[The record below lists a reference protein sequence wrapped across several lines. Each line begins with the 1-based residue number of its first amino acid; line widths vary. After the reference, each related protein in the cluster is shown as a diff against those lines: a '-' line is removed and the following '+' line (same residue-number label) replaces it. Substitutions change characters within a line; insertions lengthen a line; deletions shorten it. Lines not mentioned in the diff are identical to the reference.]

1 MKINTFTNY
10 LKLNSNHKKNVG
22 YMRKISL
29 LSLLLISGF
38 VTFALNPSRD
48 YAITPSDYGM
58 KYEDISIPTEDNLT
72 LIGWFFKSTETN
84 SYKIMIISDDGDGN
98 MADNIEL
105 VSNFLS
111 LGYNVITY
119 DYRGYGKSS
128 DFNIKKDFF
137 IYSQFQKDI
146 EATLAYVKKF
156 QSKMRNIHLYG
167 LGIGAGLSL
176 AIGANHTEVG
186 RIIADSPYSNFEEMK
201 KTIKEANGTDALF
214 PLGYNKYFLEPT
226 FALESKGGTL
236 AGILFIAGENEKVFS
251 SKIVKKLSNI
261 RSSISTVY
269 IVKGA
274 TLSTTFSS
282 NKTKYFEEIKNF
294 VK

>member
-1 MKINTFTNY
+1 MK
-10 LKLNSNHKKNVG
+10 KL
-22 YMRKISL
+22 SL
-29 LSLLLISGF
+29 LSILLVFGF
-38 VTFALNPSRD
+38 ITFGLNPSRE
-48 YAITPSDYGM
+48 YAINPADYGM
-58 KYEDISIPTEDNLT
+58 QYDEISIPTEDNLT
-72 LIGWFFKSTETN
+72 LTGWFFKATEAN

-105 VSNFLS
+105 VSNLLS

-128 DFNIKKDFF
+128 DFNINKSFF

-156 QSKMRNIHLYG
+156 QSKMRNVHLYG

-186 RIIADSPYSNFEEMK
+186 KIIADSPYGNFDEMQ
-201 KTIKEANGTDALF
+201 KTIKEATGTDVLF

-226 FALESKGGTL
+226 YALEAKGGTL
-236 AGILFIAGENEKVFS
+236 SGILFIAGQDEKIYTP
-251 SKIVKKLSNI
+251 KIVKKLSSI
-261 RSSISTVY
+261 RGSISTVY
-269 IVKGA
+269 VVKEA
-274 TLSTTFSS
+274 TEATTFSS
-282 NKTKYFEEIKNF
+282 DKTKYFDEIKNF
-294 VK
+294 LK